1 YRGIDDPKPA
11 DAMDLKAA
19 VHHGSLVPESGHIRL
34 PRVAAH
40 PAGAAGVVAPSFV
53 LDPFAQLRRVLLASG
68 ARLDLRLHAPDRGG
82 DRADAFHGLA
92 ERLEIRLSATWR
104 ERIEVDV
111 RHIERVRCAQSH
123 RSLVVV
129 GVGLQ
134 DDPGP
139 QVTLL
144 LSGALGAPQQLV

>member
-1 YRGIDDPKPA
+1 RISFGIGDEGVCRLLGDHKHGSDDEVAGNARKYRGIDDPKPA

-40 PAGAAGVVAPSFV
+40 PAGATGVVAPSFV

-68 ARLDLRLHAPDRGG
+68 ARLDLRLHARDLGV

-111 RHIERVRCAQSH
+111 
-123 RSLVVV
+123 
-129 GVGLQ
+129 
-134 DDPGP
+134 
-139 QVTLL
+139 
-144 LSGALGAPQQLV
+144 